1 MAEKK
6 KIKKA
11 DKKAEE
17 PKKKVKVPKPA
28 GPGSRS
34 QGDLGTKK
42 VAVEGE
48 SRPEREE
55 PVEAAEGPAEVLDEE
70 KDSKKPDRYME
81 GIGRRKTA
89 IARVRLFT
97 RAGDFVVNNKPHAEY
112 FPTLELQSISEDAL
126 QKMKLFGRFR
136 VSVKVSGGGIHSQAE
151 ALRHGL
157 ARALVKFNPDFR
169 KRLKRAGYL
178 KRDPRAKERKKP
190 GLKRAR
196 RAPQWAKR

>member
-1 MAEKK
+1 MVEKK
-6 KIKKA
+6 KTTKTLRRAPLQGGRGSREQSKKT
-11 DKKAEE
+11 EE
-17 PKKKVKVPKPA
+17 PKKKTLKIAAKS
-28 GPGSRS
+28 GPV
-34 QGDLGTKK
+34 T
-42 VAVEGE
+42 
-48 SRPEREE
+48 EE
-55 PVEAAEGPAEVLDEE
+55 ASAEVLVEDR
-70 KDSKKPDRYME
+70 DSKKPDRYME

-97 RAGDFVVNNKPHAEY
+97 RSGDFVVNNKPYGDY
-112 FPTLELQSISEDAL
+112 FPTIELKNIAEDAL

-136 VSVKVSGGGIHSQAE
+136 VSAKISGGGIHSQAE

-169 KRLKRAGYL
+169 KRLKRAGL
-178 KRDPRAKERKKP
+178 LTRDPRAKERKKP